1 MKRRRFL
8 GSSLAGGA
16 MVGAGASAQDR
27 KATKQFSEPGRGSS
41 TDWHVD
47 EIIVERKQA
56 GKPHKG
62 KMLAAI
68 QPHCDDIPIY
78 AGGTVLKL
86 IDEGY
91 EGILINMSNDEMA
104 GRGATFGEVIRNNE
118 LDTREV
124 ARRMGL
130 KEVEFLL
137 YRNHI
142 MDGAQML
149 EMRARLIFLFRL
161 YKVDTIL
168 VYDPS
173 GLYERNP
180 DHYTTAK
187 AAEAAAW
194 MCGSKWDYPEHFKA
208 GLEPYAVK
216 ERYYFSRGPQLTN
229 RVVDISDY
237 IDKKAYVNVANVT
250 QGPAG
255 DNGARL
261 RRKLAAEGKRLPLLG
276 EDDDTANLQY
286 TKHIALRR
294 DRERGQMHGLEYGE
308 YFHYIGPPQ
317 SYAHRYVAENTVPL

>member
-1 MKRRRFL
+1 MERRNFL
-8 GSSLAGGA
+8 GRSLVGGLA
-16 MVGAGASAQDR
+16 AGAAAQAQQP
-27 KATKQFSEPGRGSS
+27 KQQFSESGGGGS

-47 EIIVERKQA
+47 EIHVERKQS

-68 QPHCDDIPIY
+68 QPHTDDIPIY

-130 KEVEFLL
+130 RETVFLN

-149 EMRARLIFLFRL
+149 EMRARLIFLFRV
-161 YKVDTIL
+161 YKIDTII

-187 AAEAAAW
+187 AVEAAAW

-208 GLEPYAVK
+208 GLEPYSVK
-216 ERYYFSRGPQLTN
+216 DRYYFSRGPQLTN
-229 RVVDISDY
+229 RVVDIGDY
-237 IDKKAYVNVANVT
+237 MDKKAWVNVANVT

-261 RRKLAAEGKRLPLLG
+261 RARLAAEGKRLPLLG
-276 EDDDTANLQY
+276 NDDDTANVEY

-294 DRERGQMHGLEYGE
+294 DRERGQRHGIEYGE
-308 YFHYIGPPQ
+308 YFHYIAPSQP
-317 SYAHRYVAENTVPL
+317 YADRYVEENAVAL